1 MQKSKLLSLVFIL
14 LFSTVSL
21 LSQTYELRVIVEKAN
36 LYLEPD
42 TNSQILETVE
52 KDVILFIAMT
62 WKDNWYYVSFKPEKS
77 KFSIMGF
84 VESSNVE
91 RFLNVQEKQDVPK
104 VKVVPKEKNVQEKQ
118 DVTKVEV
125 IPKKKEEIEIR
136 ELQEIQEIQ
145 PVKPEEKDYKKEF
158 KLITLSSG
166 LGQSYGGIGVF
177 AQLNTEIGVSFHG
190 GIGYFPSFFI
200 SQDYNEL
207 LVDQILFSGGIKYYF
222 FSTKRLHPYLNL
234 QFGGIGVEVMT
245 LFGIPLFYTQKT
257 LWGPSIL
264 GGVEIKL
271 GAIGFVGAFGVS
283 YSLTKIDWSE
293 QNIFMTFDLGML
305 VYF

>member
-1 MQKSKLLSLVFIL
+1 MQKTRLLFIVFLL

-36 LYLEPD
+36 LYLEPYI
-42 TNSQILETVE
+42 TSQILETVE
-52 KDVILFIAMT
+52 KDTILFIVMR
-62 WKDNWYYVSFKPEKS
+62 WKDDWYYVSFKPEKR
-77 KFSIMGF
+77 KFPIMGF

-91 RFLNVQEKQDVPK
+91 RFFV
-104 VKVVPKEKNVQEKQ
+104 VQEKQ

-190 GIGYFPSFFI
+190 GVGYFPSSFI
-200 SQDYNEL
+200 SQDYFEL
-207 LVDQILFSGGIKYYF
+207 LDDQILFSGGIKYYF
-222 FSTKRLHPYLNL
+222 FTTKNFRPYLNL
-234 QFGGIGVEVMT
+234 QFGGIGIEEEVIT
-245 LFGIPLFYTQKT
+245 FFGIPFVNTQKT

-293 QNIFMTFDLGML
+293 QNTFMTFDLGML